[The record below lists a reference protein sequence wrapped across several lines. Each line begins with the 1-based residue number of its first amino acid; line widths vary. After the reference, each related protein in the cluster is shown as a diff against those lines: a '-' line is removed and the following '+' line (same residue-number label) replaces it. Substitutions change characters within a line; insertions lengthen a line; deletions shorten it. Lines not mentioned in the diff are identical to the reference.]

1 MSSSTNAAPDLS
13 GLAAVGKAIWWM
25 ILLRGIFA
33 VLFGILAIAFP
44 DATLVALALLFAVY
58 AILDGVTTI
67 AHAIRMR
74 ARSPRWGWLL
84 VQGILSLLAGLV
96 AVLFPVLTGVFGA
109 LIVVYLIAFWAVFT
123 GIAGFRAAHAMTDGG
138 RKTWAYVAAA
148 LSVLFGVALAVIAAA
163 NPGGAVSA
171 LVLVIGIYAIV
182 AGVLL
187 VAFAI
192 SARSTARRVLAGSP
206 SA

>member
-1 MSSSTNAAPDLS
+1 MSDSTIPATPDS
-13 GLAAVGKAIWWM
+13 AGLAAVGKAIWWM

-33 VLFGILAIAFP
+33 ILFGILAIAFP

-67 AHAIRMR
+67 AHALRMR
-74 ARSPRWGWLL
+74 SRSPRWGWLL
-84 VQGILSLLAGLV
+84 AQGILSVLAGLV

-109 LIVVYLIAFWAVFT
+109 LIVVYLIAFWAIVT
-123 GIAGFRAAHAMTDGG
+123 GVAGFRAAHAMTDAG

-148 LSVLFGVALAVIAAA
+148 LSVLFGVALAVIAAVSPA
-163 NPGGAVSA
+163 GAVSA
-171 LVLVIGIYAIV
+171 LVLVIGIYAII

-192 SARSTARRVLAGSP
+192 SARATARRVLAP

>member
-1 MSSSTNAAPDLS
+1 MSDSTSPVTPDLP

-33 VLFGILAIAFP
+33 ILFGVFALIFP
-44 DATLVALALLFAVY
+44 DATLVALAILFAVY
-58 AILDGVTTI
+58 AFLDGITTI
-67 AHAIRMR
+67 AHALRIRS
-74 ARSPRWGWLL
+74 RSPRWGWLL
-84 VQGILSLLAGLV
+84 AQGILSVLAGV
-96 AVLFPVLTGVFGA
+96 IAALFPVLTGLFGA
-109 LIVVYLIAFWAVFT
+109 LVVVYLIAFWAVFT
-123 GIAGFRAAHAMTDGG
+123 GVAGFRAAHAMTDGG
-138 RKTWAYVAAA
+138 RKAWAYVAAV
-148 LSVLFGVALAVIAAA
+148 LSVVFGIALAVIATA

-192 SARSTARRVLAGSP
+192 SARSTARRVLAGS
-206 SA
+206 

>member
-1 MSSSTNAAPDLS
+1 MSSSNAAPDLS
-13 GLAAVGKAIWWM
+13 ALTTVGKAIWWM

-33 VLFGILAIAFP
+33 VLFGIFAIAFP
-44 DATLVALALLFAVY
+44 DATLVALAILFAVY

-67 AHAIRMR
+67 AHAVRMR

-84 VQGILSLLAGLV
+84 AQGILSVLAGLV

-109 LIVVYLIAFWAVFT
+109 LIVIYLIAFWAIVT
-123 GIAGFRAAHAMTDGG
+123 GIAGLRAAHAMTDGG

-148 LSVLFGVALAVIAAA
+148 LSVLFGIALAVMATLSPASAI
-163 NPGGAVSA
+163 SA
-171 LVLVIGIYAIV
+171 LVLIIGIYSIV
-182 AGVLL
+182 AGVVLI
-187 VAFAI
+187 AFAI
-192 SARSTARRVLAGSP
+192 SARSTARKVLA